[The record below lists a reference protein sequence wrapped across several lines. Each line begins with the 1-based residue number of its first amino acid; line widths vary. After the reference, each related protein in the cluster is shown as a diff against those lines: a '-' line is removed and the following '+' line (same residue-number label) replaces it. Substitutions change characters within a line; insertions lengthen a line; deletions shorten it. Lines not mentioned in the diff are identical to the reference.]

1 MHFPELSN
9 FSVETSVQHLVFLT
23 GSCLLALDKTQAGV
37 FSISWFLV
45 TFFTKRKTAINLE
58 PVMISIWNLD
68 YIILTRE
75 IQQPKNLNDDAM
87 SAIHDFII
95 FFLVYDK
102 FLAIHKLDFG
112 YLVYNSWTFINN
124 NIWFNN
130 SRKHR
135 WKILDTA
142 LTLLVWAKT
151 LFLLKSVHFLQNNL
165 ASAKFRR
172 VWHYK
177 VYFLKLD
184 MCVYL
189 CNKFQGPRIIL
200 GRFGQ
205 YVTLIPPP
213 QM

>member
-9 FSVETSVQHLVFLT
+9 FSVEASVQHLVFLT

-87 SAIHDFII
+87 SAIHDFIF

-102 FLAIHKLDFG
+102 FLAIHKFLD
-112 YLVYNSWTFINN
+112 
-124 NIWFNN
+124 IW
-130 SRKHR
+130 S
-135 WKILDTA
+135 
-142 LTLLVWAKT
+142 
-151 LFLLKSVHFLQNNL
+151 
-165 ASAKFRR
+165 
-172 VWHYK
+172 
-177 VYFLKLD
+177 
-184 MCVYL
+184 
-189 CNKFQGPRIIL
+189 IIL
-200 GRFGQ
+200 ELL
-205 YVTLIPPP
+205 LITTFDLTTAANTDKKSST
-213 QM
+213 QLSLYWFEQRHYSCLKVFTFCKIIWHQQNLGESGTIRYIF